1 MVSATA
7 GSVAGGGGGG
17 GPPPGAL
24 TDRLQA
30 FVFVPDYTVKAMT
43 DVLYVRITRTT
54 YMRAIKAS
62 LMASRK
68 QSGHTGMTTLIISI
82 FTRTSR
88 SYGPSAARAGELPIR
103 TANITFK
110 GHAAFE

>member
-1 MVSATA
+1 MFAENALIKQMFDCESQHNRTGVRDQTC
-7 GSVAGGGGGG
+7 
-17 GPPPGAL
+17 AL

-30 FVFVPDYTVKAMT
+30 FVFVPDYTVKAIT

-68 QSGHTGMTTLIISI
+68 QSGHTGLTTKHIDS
-82 FTRTSR
+82 FFSFYCGT
-88 SYGPSAARAGELPIR
+88 
-103 TANITFK
+103 
-110 GHAAFE
+110 

>member
-1 MVSATA
+1 M
-7 GSVAGGGGGG
+7 
-17 GPPPGAL
+17 

-30 FVFVPDYTVKAMT
+30 FVFVPDYTVKAIT

-68 QSGHTGMTTLIISI
+68 QSGHTGLTTKHIDSFFNFYLLLWVIK
-82 FTRTSR
+82 
-88 SYGPSAARAGELPIR
+88 YGPKSLICPLGKSMILLLVPWCN
-103 TANITFK
+103 T
-110 GHAAFE
+110 

>member
-1 MVSATA
+1 M
-7 GSVAGGGGGG
+7 
-17 GPPPGAL
+17 

-30 FVFVPDYTVKAMT
+30 FVFVPDYTVKAIT

-68 QSGHTGMTTLIISI
+68 QSGHTGLTTKHIDSFFI
-82 FTRTSR
+82 FYCGS
-88 SYGPSAARAGELPIR
+88 
-103 TANITFK
+103 
-110 GHAAFE
+110 